1 MELILINEKKDS
13 SSESQKEKK
22 ISIITIFSLKIKKVA
37 TSVHRLDSSTF
48 FFFHFLFNMK
58 SS

>member
-1 MELILINEKKDS
+1 MELILINDKKDS
-13 SSESQKEKK
+13 SSKSQKEKK

-48 FFFHFLFNMK
+48 FFFTSYLI
-58 SS
+58 

>member
-1 MELILINEKKDS
+1 MELILINDKKDS

-37 TSVHRLDSSTF
+37 TPVHRLDSSTF
-48 FFFHFLFNMK
+48 FFFTSYLI
-58 SS
+58 